1 MENTATMPDPQTPPQ
16 TPAKKE
22 HWLVEVVGGFTLA
35 STMISA
41 LAMWYLVVQFALPI
55 TS

>member
-1 MENTATMPDPQTPPQ
+1 MENSATMPAAMPEGK
-16 TPAKKE
+16 AKAKE

-35 STMISA
+35 STMVSA

-55 TS
+55 SS